1 MKEVP
6 KLRVGKNPKKV
17 FLKVE
22 QKSGAKKWSKKC
34 SKIAAK
40 TKYYHKKLINLR
52 GFLIFLHNI
61 RFNPRHY

>member
-22 QKSGAKKWSKKC
+22 QKSGAKKWSKKVEQ
-34 SKIAAK
+34 KV
-40 TKYYHKKLINLR
+40 
-52 GFLIFLHNI
+52 
-61 RFNPRHY
+61 